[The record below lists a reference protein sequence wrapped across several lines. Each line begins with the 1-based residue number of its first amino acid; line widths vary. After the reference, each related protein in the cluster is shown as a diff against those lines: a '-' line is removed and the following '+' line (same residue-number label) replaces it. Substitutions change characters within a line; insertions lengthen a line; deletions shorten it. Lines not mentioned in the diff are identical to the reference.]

1 MIKNTTVILD
11 SNTTL
16 PDGLIKSYVFGNYE
30 YGMDDLFSTY
40 KKVLLFIDKVKT
52 KYELTE
58 SSFHLSNNRVLTL
71 IEDKDKTFFITIYKF
86 KDKEVDLAFFSKT
99 LPILEEMVKLFQSF
113 KEDDEENF
121 VIFQSMYVTPQ
132 GLQVDNSHLNIDSYS
147 NETESYYPYIDTDE
161 LFKQFITSKNNIL
174 ILSGEKGLGKTK
186 MINLYIKYLLNNI
199 ELISKTNK
207 QQDVFQDNSNAI
219 RVLYIK
225 NEDLLARDD
234 LWVKLN
240 TEQYDVVILDDLDYF
255 LTSRKN
261 ADMSELGIN
270 QSKFISQLLSF
281 SDGVINNNTK
291 FIITTNNV
299 SDIDDA
305 LLRPGRTFDILRMRP
320 LHKQEA
326 INIANIEFGNKMSD
340 SLRAIIEKHDII
352 TAAELGDYIDKEY
365 QVIKKQRQK
374 SYLLEEDIS
383 VLNSLDK
390 YKKTISIGGRR

>member
-1 MIKNTTVILD
+1 MIKNSTVILD

-30 YGMDDLFSTY
+30 YGMDDLFSTSV
-40 KKVLLFIDKVKT
+40 KVKLFIDKIKS
-52 KYELTE
+52 KYDLTE

-71 IEDKDKTFFITIYKF
+71 IEDKAKTFFLTVYKF
-86 KDKEVDLAFFSKT
+86 KEKEVDLAFFSKE
-99 LPILEEMVKLFQSF
+99 LPILEEMIKLFQSF
-113 KEDDEENF
+113 KEDEEENF
-121 VIFQSMYVTPQ
+121 VIFQSMYATPQ
-132 GLQVDNSHLNIDSYS
+132 GLQVDNSHLNLEAYDK
-147 NETESYYPYIDTDE
+147 ETKNYYPYIDTDE

-199 ELISKTNK
+199 ELINSKPDLL
-207 QQDVFQDNSNAI
+207 QEGNAV

-240 TEQYDVVILDDLDYF
+240 TEQYDVVVLDDLDYF

-261 ADMSELGIN
+261 ADMTELGQN

-291 FIITTNNV
+291 FVITTNNV

-305 LLRPGRTFDILRMRP
+305 LLRPGRCFDILRMRA
-320 LHKQEA
+320 LHKKEA
-326 INIANIEFGNKMSD
+326 LQIAKDEFGLKISNNLID
-340 SLRAIIEKHDII
+340 LINKHDII
-352 TAAELGDYIDKEY
+352 TAAQLGDFIDKEY
-365 QVIKKQRQK
+365 QVLKKQKQK
-374 SYLLEEDIS
+374 DYLLEEDIS

-390 YKKTISIGGRR
+390 HKKTIRIGGR